1 MTPAPCPRQARAP
14 PPPRERRIAPQHAAH
29 KPAHRPPRALSS
41 ALSPIIATPMPS
53 PANSQHPLRTSN
65 QHLPNIPSPGIARP
79 LSCARAR
86 LPVHVP
92 PRRTVGLPR
101 PRLPEAQPCLSTC
114 ALLVRH
120 SAPVLMRARP
130 QYAGHSCT
138 CPASHAR
145 RVGSRIIARIAYG
158 CRHSCRDTQA
168 ASVHVSGLQCSAIP
182 CCCPVLSRLQQHS
195 CIAAH
200 MHCSTPWG
208 QMLCCCGLVPIPA
221 RAGMGW
227 TLPLNRCSQELAAM
241 GQSFYLSLYLSY
253 KVLSKCQTVPDH
265 QYFPTASP
273 YGAQNRRM
281 AG

>member
-1 MTPAPCPRQARAP
+1 MLSYGCNTAAPSHMTPAPCPRQARAP

-53 PANSQHPLRTSN
+53 PANSQHTLRTSN

-145 RVGSRIIARIAYG
+145 RVGSRILARIAYG

-200 MHCSTPWG
+200 MHCSTHALQHTLG
-208 QMLCCCGLVPIPA
+208 ADVMLLWTCTHSCKSGD
-221 RAGMGW
+221 GMDT
-227 TLPLNRCSQELAAM
+227 TL
-241 GQSFYLSLYLSY
+241 
-253 KVLSKCQTVPDH
+253 K
-265 QYFPTASP
+265 
-273 YGAQNRRM
+273 
-281 AG
+281 

>member
-1 MTPAPCPRQARAP
+1 MYLKKSAAPSHMTPAPCPRQARAP

-120 SAPVLMRARP
+120 PAPVLMRARP

-158 CRHSCRDTQA
+158 CRHACRDTQA

-200 MHCSTPWG
+200 MHCSTHALQHTLG
-208 QMLCCCGLVPIPA
+208 ADVMLLWTCTHTCKSGD
-221 RAGMGW
+221 GMD
-227 TLPLNRCSQELAAM
+227 T
-241 GQSFYLSLYLSY
+241 
-253 KVLSKCQTVPDH
+253 VL
-265 QYFPTASP
+265 
-273 YGAQNRRM
+273 
-281 AG
+281 